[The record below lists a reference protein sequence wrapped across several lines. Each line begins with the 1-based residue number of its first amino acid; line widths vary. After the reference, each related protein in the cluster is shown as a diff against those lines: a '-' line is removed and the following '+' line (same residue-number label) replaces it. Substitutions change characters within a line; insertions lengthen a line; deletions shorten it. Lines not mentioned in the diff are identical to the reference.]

1 MIILKRVSDDPYI
14 CVTDIYDVHKVAN
27 VEKKVPREWIAGD
40 YVTGEF
46 VNYIKPL
53 IQAELTPI
61 MVDGLPRHLYYTD
74 IPFRKPE
81 ESV

>member
-1 MIILKRVSDDPYI
+1 M
-14 CVTDIYDVHKVAN
+14 
-27 VEKKVPREWIAGD
+27 EKKVPREWIAGD